1 MAVADGVGG
10 SKAGEVASRIAT
22 QTLSDQLSRGLDG
35 QVAETVMLTAFQEAH
50 RAVMNTRRLPDTPGA
65 DMGTTLTCAW
75 IIEDGVV
82 VGHAGDSR
90 LYLVR
95 EGAIRQLT
103 DDHSVTG
110 ELTRQGQITPAEAQ
124 THPQR
129 HVLTN
134 ALGDETCFWA
144 DVRTWRLEA
153 RDLLCLCTDGLSDA
167 LPTEEVARIVLEAGV
182 EEGPSR
188 LIAAALAAGAQD
200 DVTVLLAALDQEDVE
215 AGR

>member
-22 QTLSDQLSRGLDG
+22 QTLSDQLSRGLG
-35 QVAETVMLTAFQEAH
+35 GRVAETVMLAAFQEAH
-50 RAVMNTRRLPDTPGA
+50 RAVMTTRRLPDTPGA

-75 IIEDGVV
+75 IMEGGVV

-95 EGAIRQLT
+95 EGTIQQLT
-103 DDHSVTG
+103 DDHSVIG
-110 ELTRQGQITPAEAQ
+110 ELTRQGQITRAEAQ
-124 THPQR
+124 RHPQR

-134 ALGDETCFWA
+134 ALGDEHSFWA
-144 DVRTWRLEA
+144 DVRSWRLEA
-153 RDLLCLCTDGLSDA
+153 GDLLCLCTDGLVDVLA
-167 LPTEEVARIVLEAGV
+167 TEEVARITREAGV

-200 DVTVLLAALDQEDVE
+200 DVTVLVAALDQEDVE
-215 AGR
+215 ARR